1 MEINQDSRNKE
12 SFLSHV
18 FSTTDEDKGEML
30 NIVQYSTLAI
40 IPILLLNKFINR
52 FIPEADPDKSSIELL
67 VEILIQF
74 KFDTLLSFD
83 DLLINIAPAQVPKT
97 V

>member
-30 NIVQYSTLAI
+30 NIVQY
-40 IPILLLNKFINR
+40 
-52 FIPEADPDKSSIELL
+52 
-67 VEILIQF
+67 Q
-74 KFDTLLSFD
+74 
-83 DLLINIAPAQVPKT
+83 
-97 V
+97 